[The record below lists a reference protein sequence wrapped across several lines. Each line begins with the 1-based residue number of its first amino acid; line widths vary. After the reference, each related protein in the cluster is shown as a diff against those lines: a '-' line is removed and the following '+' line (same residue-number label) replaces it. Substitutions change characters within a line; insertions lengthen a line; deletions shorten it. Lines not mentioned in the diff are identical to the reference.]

1 MTVSYTHLMSTAF
14 EDYTKQDSSTA
25 NYYNLIMPSGTGT
38 TYWVASRCV
47 DTYSSSCNFI
57 VRLVNSGGVY
67 ADYLCSSGGDTGNSS
82 RALFPVITLNSS
94 LIEGDASTG
103 FSVK

>member
-1 MTVSYTHLMSTAF
+1 MSTAF

-47 DTYSSSCNFI
+47 DARSSTCSFL
-57 VRLVNSGGVY
+57 VRGVNSGNVG
-67 ADYLCSSGGDTGNSS
+67 ANSMCSSGSGTNSDS

>member
-1 MTVSYTHLMSTAF
+1 MSTAF

-47 DTYSSSCNFI
+47 NAYSSYCNFF
-57 VRLVNSGGVY
+57 VHYVYSGGVGVNGMY
-67 ADYLCSSGGDTGNSS
+67 YSSGNTANGNS

>member
-1 MTVSYTHLMSTAF
+1 MSTAF

-47 DTYSSSCNFI
+47 ITSSSYCNFD
-57 VRLVNSGGVY
+57 VRSVDSGGVGAY
-67 ADYLCSSGGDTGNSS
+67 GVYGSSGGTNGGS